1 MFFSLRDHVKYAP
14 SHPTSRRGIAQRS
27 NIRYLQFALLALG
40 AFCWAASPEW
50 LSANK
55 KIQRIEANKWPQS
68 RSIAFTS
75 QELLALGVENAKAAF
90 PGVLYDPELKLTQ
103 GGATANA
110 TVDFDRL
117 RQLSPSKGDST
128 RDWLMS
134 KMLAGRHPV
143 SVSVEASSSKGQMT
157 VHPTSVSIA
166 GVTTSGNTLDFL
178 IRNFILSRYPDAVID
193 KPFALAK
200 NIERINVKPGSAVV
214 VAK

>member
-1 MFFSLRDHVKYAP
+1 L
-14 SHPTSRRGIAQRS
+14 
-27 NIRYLQFALLALG
+27 LLATLAFA
-40 AFCWAASPEW
+40 AFCWSASPEAA
-50 LSANK
+50 SANR
-55 KIQRIEANKWPQS
+55 KIQSIEANKWPAS
-68 RSIAFTS
+68 RSISFTS
-75 QELLALGVENAKAAF
+75 QELLSFGVENANATL
-90 PGVLYDPELKLTQ
+90 PGVLYNPELKLTQ

-117 RQLSPSKGDST
+117 RQLSPSKEDST

-143 SVSVEASSSKGQMT
+143 SVTVETSSSKGQMT
-157 VHPTSVSIA
+157 VHPTSVSVA
-166 GVTTSGNTLDFL
+166 GVTMSGNTLDFL

-200 NIERINVKPGSAVV
+200 NMERIDVKPGAAVV